1 MLDDVLA
8 LAEAARKNV
17 NDHAISLAQQP
28 KIYHYPQINT
38 WRSRRRLR

>member
-28 KIYHYPQINT
+28 KIYHYPNLIVDI
-38 WRSRRRLR
+38 LVPPK